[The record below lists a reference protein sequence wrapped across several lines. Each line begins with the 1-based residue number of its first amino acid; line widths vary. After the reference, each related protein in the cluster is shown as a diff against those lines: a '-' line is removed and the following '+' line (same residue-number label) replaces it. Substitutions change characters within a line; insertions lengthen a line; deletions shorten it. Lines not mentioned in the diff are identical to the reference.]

1 MIEATDEGPK
11 RGERADFGDAV
22 TFSFA
27 DAETALCGLAR
38 VGRLPNQRKLTAM
51 TLICADGGVAAGSI
65 EGGADSEL
73 DTWERVTVG
82 EVELVT
88 AEPLRSWRAT
98 CDGSDGGF
106 ALSFD
111 ALTQP
116 VYFDE
121 EVALGGTEAT
131 RQYEIPCTVEG
142 TVTLSGKK
150 RHLSCFGTRAHAW
163 GATDWER
170 VELGRSASAV
180 FGPDLSI
187 LLHAV
192 RPRGAAGHDE
202 ERLAAYRVTA
212 DGEPERYERSLLSTA
227 YDEDRRQH
235 TSTCELYVAGDEYPN
250 RLAGSVACGTSLELG
265 ELQLNIAFFRWS
277 YAGRSTIGRYDILT
291 RR

>member
-1 MIEATDEGPK
+1 MIEPADEGQK
-11 RGERADFGDAV
+11 QGERVDFGDAV

-51 TLICADGGVAAGSI
+51 ALICADGQVAAGSI
-65 EGGADSEL
+65 EGSADSEL
-73 DTWERVTVG
+73 DTWERAGVG

-88 AEPLRSWRAT
+88 GEPLRSWRAT
-98 CDGSDGGF
+98 CKGGDGGF
-106 ALSFD
+106 DLGFD
-111 ALTQP
+111 ALAQP

-121 EVALGGTEAT
+121 EVALGGAEAT
-131 RQYEIPCTVEG
+131 RQYEIPCAVEG
-142 TVTLSGKK
+142 TVTLSGKE
-150 RHLSCFGTRAHAW
+150 RRLSCFGTRAHAW

-170 VELGRSASAV
+170 VELGRSVSAV

-187 LLHAV
+187 FLRAV

-202 ERLAAYRVTA
+202 EKLTAYRATA
-212 DGEPERYERSLLSTA
+212 DAEPESYERSLLSTA

-250 RLAGSVACGTSLELG
+250 RLAGSVVCGTSLELG

-277 YAGRSTIGRYDILT
+277 YAGRSTIGRYDILM